1 MPRFR
6 ASVLPAAFLLV
17 RSVFEGIEHEMM
29 LAYALATKAKVHL
42 KDGSTPQAALEAA
55 LDAVTHSRQCSDTR
69 VEAELLILASEAQC
83 AVSIK
88 EANEATTA
96 WKSEKS
102 LNKKAMT
109 RQSSWPKKR

>member
-1 MPRFR
+1 
-6 ASVLPAAFLLV
+6 
-17 RSVFEGIEHEMM
+17 M

-55 LDAVTHSRQCSDTR
+55 LDAVTHSKQCSDTR

-83 AVSIK
+83 A
-88 EANEATTA
+88 NEATTA

-102 LNKKAMT
+102 L
-109 RQSSWPKKR
+109 RKRR